1 MDFFEQNDAKVNDRL
16 TKILLWMTLVFPVLM
31 VLTLLNVFHIK
42 MVALAILTV
51 IGVIAT
57 IVPTI
62 LKKCNVKPQ
71 ILKYVSVLSMGFVVM
86 LLGTNASIG
95 IYMTYALTM
104 AISCMYFDKKFTLR
118 VAIISTVLLAISLFF
133 RAPGAAAKL
142 GETAKDWYFPHLMG
156 FLIEQVIMSIVFVT
170 LAAASRVIL
179 ENLHSSEQV
188 VTVVERC
195 EEASKKLVGMVGD
208 LATNMEEARAV
219 SNNIVE
225 AAQNTYDDCSESLE
239 HVGKMQ
245 ESVQH
250 MTDAVNNIGE
260 QTKEMNLIA
269 NNVSDRMYGYTKRM
283 DITVESMRTIEKA
296 ANGTNEAIQ
305 QLENGIEEIM
315 MFADEIDSIAEQTNL
330 LSLNASIE
338 AARAGESGKGFAV
351 VADEVRKLAEHSK
364 DSSNSIT
371 DKLSTVREQLEE
383 VKKHNYSNIESV
395 ASGIKQIFEAKDESI
410 KIGELQAESQRKT
423 QIITENTEETR
434 RNSLEVIEMTKQMHD
449 LVENSRIRVENIV
462 EHSSEQENINNRTNE
477 TFNSVE
483 SVAKDLLELSNI

>member
-156 FLIEQVIMSIVFVT
+156 FFIEQVIMSIVFVT

-208 LATNMEEARAV
+208 LATNMEEGCERHQ
-219 SNNIVE
+219 S
-225 AAQNTYDDCSESLE
+225 DSE
-239 HVGKMQ
+239 
-245 ESVQH
+245 
-250 MTDAVNNIGE
+250 
-260 QTKEMNLIA
+260 
-269 NNVSDRMYGYTKRM
+269 
-283 DITVESMRTIEKA
+283 
-296 ANGTNEAIQ
+296 GTA
-305 QLENGIEEIM
+305 
-315 MFADEIDSIAEQTNL
+315 
-330 LSLNASIE
+330 
-338 AARAGESGKGFAV
+338 
-351 VADEVRKLAEHSK
+351 
-364 DSSNSIT
+364 
-371 DKLSTVREQLEE
+371 
-383 VKKHNYSNIESV
+383 
-395 ASGIKQIFEAKDESI
+395 
-410 KIGELQAESQRKT
+410 
-423 QIITENTEETR
+423 TR
-434 RNSLEVIEMTKQMHD
+434 FMG
-449 LVENSRIRVENIV
+449 
-462 EHSSEQENINNRTNE
+462 
-477 TFNSVE
+477 
-483 SVAKDLLELSNI
+483 